1 MVLSLLQ
8 FPIVK
13 RNHQIDRPGLMQV
26 MDLQWTAPGGK
37 TCLGKVSN
45 PEVGEMFNHLNSFE
59 LYISTI
65 NIYQLGFFMFFFVRS
80 QNIQLFLC
88 ILFGGGTEHFSRIW
102 LNLLHD
108 LSRRITFDECHWI

>member
-59 LYISTI
+59 LYIY
-65 NIYQLGFFMFFFVRS
+65 YQLGFFIFFRS

-88 ILFGGGTEHFSRIW
+88 NFFGGTEYFSMIC
-102 LNLLHD
+102 D
-108 LSRRITFDECHWI
+108 